1 MAPMLCCMVR
11 NTPKALAL
19 GARLRAVR
27 EAKEPK
33 QSQRDVAK
41 KLGINS
47 SVMSRY
53 ESGERPPGP
62 EDVAAILAVLGVN
75 GAERDEIVDLARDTG
90 GTSWLAVS
98 LPDQRAQL
106 AALLDFEQMATRIVD
121 VAPLLIPGLLQTASY
136 ARAIMREGEVPDD
149 EVETRVAVRVG
160 RRDILTR
167 SEPTELLALVGEH
180 ALRAMIGSPR
190 VMAEQMEHLL
200 KMATLPNVDLRIV
213 PVDSPW
219 HPGSEGP
226 FVVLSS
232 ESTSLVHLENRRSGL
247 FLQDDDDLSAYQEAV
262 EKELTVALDAEQTA
276 ALIAREAERI
286 KRLA

>member
-1 MAPMLCCMVR
+1 MLCCMVR

-47 SVMSRY
+47 SVMSRF

-121 VAPLLIPGLLQTASY
+121 VAPLLIPGLLQSASY
-136 ARAIMREGEVPDD
+136 ARAIMREGDVPND

-180 ALRAMIGSPR
+180 ALRAMIGSPL

-200 KMATLPNVDLRIV
+200 KMAALPNVDLRVV

-219 HPGSEGP
+219 HPGLEGP

-232 ESTSLVHLENRRSGL
+232 ASTSLVHLENRRSGL
-247 FLQDDDDLSAYQEAV
+247 FLQDDDDLAAYQEAV
-262 EKELTVALDAEQTA
+262 EKELSVALDAEQTA